1 MERTRCNFVES
12 LEDTLESDM
21 ATIIEK
27 DSGGGGGTAFL
38 SFIVGAV
45 LVAAGILG
53 FFMWDN
59 YKSGGGP
66 AKTEINITAPK
77 VPASK

>member
-1 MERTRCNFVES
+1 
-12 LEDTLESDM
+12 M

-27 DSGGGGGTAFL
+27 PEGGGGTAFL

-45 LVAAGILG
+45 LVGVAIVG

-59 YKSGGGP
+59 YKAHNGGGSSS
-66 AKTEINITAPK
+66 TNITISAPK
-77 VPASK
+77 APASK